1 MPPSER
7 RNYTFDTE
15 KDEVDGGDIRNGA
28 HGHEC
33 EDGAEHHEKSEK
45 YSDDIWT
52 DGVNPA
58 ARGCCYVDVVSYW
71 YQQAGTDDE
80 YPAYPHQAVNGFY
93 RLPPQDL

>member
-45 YSDDIWT
+45 YSDDIDR
-52 DGVNPA
+52 DGKVIVKA
-58 ARGCCYVDVVSYW
+58 AFKHSDDAYVGKS
-71 YQQAGTDDE
+71 
-80 YPAYPHQAVNGFY
+80 
-93 RLPPQDL
+93 